1 VRDRA
6 ERKRSAFRLLHRVS
20 RPAAAKPNFR
30 FEVHGVW
37 ATGWSRCLL
46 ELTQGDLP
54 GSARAVAR
62 RTRERKAMARQKSE
76 DRVVPQGRRK
86 AVPTRDV
93 EPPGGGKAVPVDERT
108 GQLGLF
114 LGTAEHRAAQAVRAD
129 GAAGRDG
136 SLSGARAAPKP
147 RHKEETIPSATME
160 EVTKRL
166 REAFENV
173 AANRGAPGPDRQG
186 IEQVREHLDETL
198 SKLSANLLA
207 GAYAPGDIR
216 RVWIPKASGGVR
228 GLGIPNVIDRVVQEA
243 VRLVLEPIY
252 EPTFHEASHGFR
264 PGRSCHTAIA
274 RARGYVEDG
283 YEWVVDI
290 DLEKFFDKVNHQR
303 LMARL
308 AQRVDNQCLLMLI
321 GRMLKARV
329 VMPDGVVV
337 STEEGV
343 PQGGPLSPLLS
354 NIVLD
359 ELDQELAQRGHRF
372 VRYAD
377 DCNIY
382 VRSERAGQRVMASVA
397 SFIERRLR
405 LLVNAA
411 KSAVARPEERHFV
424 GFRLRREP
432 LDGEVE
438 VLLSKRSQ
446 ERVDSKIRELT
457 PRNWGSSL
465 NACITQINAYLLGW
479 IGFFA
484 ICTVAIKPTLQRLD
498 AHLRRRLRAI
508 QLAHWKTKRTI
519 ARRLIKLGV
528 KPHTAWRN
536 VYGGRKSLWALSHSP
551 AVDRG
556 LRNAFFAERGLVS
569 LAERWG
575 VLAQHIGAPA
585 QLALPSG

>member
-1 VRDRA
+1 
-6 ERKRSAFRLLHRVS
+6 
-20 RPAAAKPNFR
+20 
-30 FEVHGVW
+30 
-37 ATGWSRCLL
+37 
-46 ELTQGDLP
+46 
-54 GSARAVAR
+54 
-62 RTRERKAMARQKSE
+62 MARQKSE
-76 DRVVPQGRRK
+76 DRIVPEGRRK
-86 AVPTRDV
+86 AVPTRSI
-93 EPPGGGKAVPVDERT
+93 ERPAGGRAVPVDERT

-114 LGTAEHRAAQAVRAD
+114 TGTAEDQAAQAVWAD
-129 GAAGRDG
+129 GEAGRG
-136 SLSGARAAPKP
+136 VPLPAASAVPKP
-147 RHKEETIPSATME
+147 VNKEERTPSVTME
-160 EVTKRL
+160 EVTERL
-166 REAFENV
+166 REAFQNV
-173 AANRGAPGPDRQG
+173 AANRGAPGPDRQS
-186 IEQVREHLDETL
+186 IDQVREHLNELLAEL
-198 SKLSANLLA
+198 SSTLLA
-207 GAYAPGDIR
+207 GTYVPGEIR
-216 RVWIPKASGGVR
+216 RVWIPKASGGQR

-274 RARGYVEDG
+274 RARGYVEEG

-308 AQRVDNQCLLMLI
+308 AQRVDNQSLLVLI

-359 ELDQELAQRGHRF
+359 ELDQELSQRGHCF

-382 VRSERAGQRVMASVA
+382 VRSERAGQRVMASVV

-405 LLVNAA
+405 LRVNAS

-432 LDGEVE
+432 LDGELE

-446 ERVDSKIRELT
+446 ERIGAKVRELT

-465 NACITQINAYLLGW
+465 DACITQVNAYLLGW

-484 ICTVAIKPTLQRLD
+484 ICTVAIKPTLQKLD
-498 AHLRRRLRAI
+498 AHIRRRLRAI

-519 ARRLIKLGV
+519 TRKLIKLGV
-528 KPHTAWRN
+528 APRTAWRY
-536 VYGGRKSLWALSHSP
+536 VYGGRKSLWALSHTP

-569 LAERWG
+569 LAGRWE
-575 VLAQHIGAPA
+575 VLLQRIVAPA
-585 QLALPSG
+585 EAYADAGMSEVVNRPAAGVATRRPEEPDVNSTCPVL